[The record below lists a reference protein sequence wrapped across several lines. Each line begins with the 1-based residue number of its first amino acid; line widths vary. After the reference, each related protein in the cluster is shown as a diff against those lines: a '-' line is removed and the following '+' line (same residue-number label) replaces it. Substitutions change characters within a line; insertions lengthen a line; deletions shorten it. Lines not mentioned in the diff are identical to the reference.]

1 MTKLTIK
8 LDKDLRFEMFS
19 LSNMTLL
26 VILTAIFYTARAH
39 GRKSTKILR
48 HKHPKINQSLTY
60 SVQLTLPLELL

>member
-1 MTKLTIK
+1 
-8 LDKDLRFEMFS
+8 
-19 LSNMTLL
+19 MTLL